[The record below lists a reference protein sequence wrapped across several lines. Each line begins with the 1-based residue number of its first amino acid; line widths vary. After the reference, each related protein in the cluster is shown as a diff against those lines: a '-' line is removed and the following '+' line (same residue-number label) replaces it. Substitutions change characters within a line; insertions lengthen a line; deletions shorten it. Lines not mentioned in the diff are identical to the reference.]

1 MGILLRKIDVVTAV
15 CQSTSCF
22 YVHLYRVTASRKNLY
37 KTATPV
43 DLGIHNPEQILRAP
57 VILLVSG
64 YGVLCRERED
74 DAPVLNRVLSDTKTF
89 FYKEKGRTLSFIRR
103 EQLERVSGLLEKS
116 NIELCDIDLVT
127 GEITPEIIER
137 HAQQFVK
144 NNITFRRILTPG
156 RTGSVIAGCI
166 YKNIRLY
173 VLALF
178 VLLLILNLFLKGLLE
193 KEYGTQAAELSAL
206 RKQSEQLQ
214 EVALEKERIGR
225 VFRDNIPWKYG
236 MLCDYLG
243 AVVPPDII
251 LKRMGVQPLMKT
263 LSNGESPAV
272 RTNTILVSGYAS
284 RPEQITFFMQNIEK
298 EEYAQKVRLKEMRQD
313 KENGNFTFTIEI
325 LI

>member
-1 MGILLRKIDVVTAV
+1 MSILLRKIDVVTAV

-22 YVHLYRVTASRKNLY
+22 CMHLYRVTASRKNLC
-37 KTATPV
+37 KTAAPV

-74 DAPVLNRVLSDTKTF
+74 DAPMLNRIMSDTKTF
-89 FYKEKGRTLSFIRR
+89 FYKEKDGTVSFIRR
-103 EQLERVSGLLEKS
+103 EQLERVSGLLEKN
-116 NIELCDIDLVT
+116 NIELCDTDLFT

-137 HAQQFVK
+137 HALRFVK
-144 NNITFRRILTPG
+144 NNITFRRVFTPG
-156 RTGSVIAGCI
+156 KTGSVIAGSI

-178 VLLLILNLFLKGLLE
+178 FSLLMLNLFLKGSLE
-193 KEYGTQAAELSAL
+193 KEYGAQAAELSAL
-206 RKQSEQLQ
+206 RKQNEQLQ
-214 EVALEKERIGR
+214 EVSQEKERIGK

-236 MLCDYLG
+236 MLCDYL
-243 AVVPPDII
+243 AACVPPDII
-251 LKRMGVQPLMKT
+251 LQRMGVQPLLKA
-263 LSNGESPAV
+263 LSGGESPAI

-284 RPEQITFFMQNIEK
+284 RTEQITFFLQNIEK
-298 EEYAQKVRLKEMRQD
+298 EEYARKVQLKEMRQD